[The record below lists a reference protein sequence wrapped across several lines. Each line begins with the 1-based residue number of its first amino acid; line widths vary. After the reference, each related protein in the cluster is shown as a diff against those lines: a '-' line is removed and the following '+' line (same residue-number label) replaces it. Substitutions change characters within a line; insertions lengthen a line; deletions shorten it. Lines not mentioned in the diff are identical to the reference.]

1 MASSTTA
8 RQLRNLD
15 LNLLVALDALL
26 DERNVSRAA
35 ERLGVAQPS
44 ASAALAR
51 LRRHFNDPLLRRNG
65 NRYELTPLAANLRTL
80 TATAIETV
88 RRVFDAA
95 PTFDPATADR
105 IFTIVVSDYG
115 ALRVGEPL
123 ARALHDRAPGVQ
135 LRLEQNTPYLVDHA
149 EDTLRAVDGVVIP
162 YGFISGASP
171 IDFPTDD
178 WVCVCSADNPDIG
191 DEITLADLQRSPWVV
206 TFHGPTAF
214 TPALR
219 QLQTLGVE
227 PQIEVVV
234 ESFLAVPFIVSGTRR
249 VALLQRS
256 LAERVQG
263 VADLRVMPCPG
274 DVAPLR
280 DAFWW
285 HSVHA
290 ADPGHTW
297 LREVIGEV
305 AAGSL

>member
-1 MASSTTA
+1 MNTP

-15 LNLLVALDALL
+15 LNLLVALDLLL

-35 ERLGVAQPS
+35 DRLGVAQPS

-51 LRRHFNDPLLRRNG
+51 LRRHFNDPILRRNG
-65 NRYELTPLAANLRTL
+65 NRYELTPLAATLRPL

-95 PTFDPATADR
+95 PTFEPATADR
-105 IFTIVVSDYG
+105 VFTIVVSDYA

-123 ARALHDRAPGVQ
+123 ARELHRRAPGVQ
-135 LRLEQNTPYLVDHA
+135 LRLEQNTPSVVDSA
-149 EDTLRAVDGVVIP
+149 DDTLRTVDGIVIP
-162 YGFISGASP
+162 YGFISGASA

-178 WVCVCSADNPDIG
+178 WVCICSADNPDIG
-191 DEITLADLQRSPWVV
+191 DELTLDDLQRCPWVV

-227 PQIEVVV
+227 PRIEVVM
-234 ESFLAVPFIVSGTRR
+234 ESFLAVPFLVSGTRR

-256 LAERVQG
+256 VARRLQPF
-263 VADLRVMPCPG
+263 ADLRVLPCPG

-285 HSVHA
+285 HPIHA
-290 ADPGHTW
+290 ADPAHAW
-297 LREVIGEV
+297 LREVIAEV
-305 AAGSL
+305 ATGI